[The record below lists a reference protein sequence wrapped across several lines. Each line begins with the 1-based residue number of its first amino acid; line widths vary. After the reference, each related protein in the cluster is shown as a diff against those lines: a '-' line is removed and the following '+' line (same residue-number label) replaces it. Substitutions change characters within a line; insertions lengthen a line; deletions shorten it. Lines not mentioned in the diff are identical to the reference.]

1 MGRIAARD
9 APIGSLNR
17 SDSTETQPPPSCD
30 GPHVRLTNP
39 LPRGLLVL
47 AIGRSKTMRGLR
59 AARHL
64 QRSLIQAAGCEAAE
78 AVYSCNHA
86 VLASPAA
93 CSSCG
98 SSMHLVRRPP
108 LPWPAGRQALHCC
121 AARQQSAALPQ
132 ASQQQQ
138 QEAADEEQAAAG
150 AAAAATLSGT
160 AVQLSGGDPFL
171 LSVQAEEGPIAA
183 YKEVR
188 LKGMFRKDE
197 RQELTIS
204 RIQQVYEQ
212 LKARLGGEQSLRK
225 GRGLTLVEAAPAAKP
240 SGGGGWFSGLFGGG
254 RGREEST
261 ATAAVGAA
269 PVQGLYMYG
278 GVGVGKT
285 MLMDLLA
292 KNAPGYFQL
301 ERTHFHDF
309 MIEVHQRLRHF
320 ASQPDPLTHVAD
332 EIVDETKV
340 LCLDEFFVTDVAD
353 AMILHRLFGRLWDR
367 GLTLVATSNRHPDA
381 LYEGGLQRNLFLPF
395 IQRLKEQCLV
405 HDMESQTDYRKLAQ
419 HHRGLYFVT
428 PSREE
433 DLYERFMELTNGQP
447 VRKEWVDV
455 AMGRQLEL
463 PRAGGCVA
471 LFTFDELCNRPLGA
485 ADYIA
490 LANAKHTLAL
500 SGVPVFTAANRQAGY
515 RFVTL
520 VDVLYEHRVRFLCSA
535 EALPFELFENIQTNA
550 EARAAAA
557 SSGVIGRAG
566 ANSSSSI
573 VVDDNLGFAKD
584 RTISRLTEMQSEE
597 YLRAHAKAHAPELL
611 LALKDGKRAA
621 AGSSSSSSSGG
632 SGSRQ

>member
-1 MGRIAARD
+1 MSCSA
-9 APIGSLNR
+9 S
-17 SDSTETQPPPSCD
+17 SSSTHL
-30 GPHVRLTNP
+30 GP
-39 LPRGLLVL
+39 
-47 AIGRSKTMRGLR
+47 
-59 AARHL
+59 
-64 QRSLIQAAGCEAAE
+64 Q
-78 AVYSCNHA
+78 
-86 VLASPAA
+86 
-93 CSSCG
+93 
-98 SSMHLVRRPP
+98 PP
-108 LPWPAGRQALHCC
+108 LPWPTGRRALHCS
-121 AARQQSAALPQ
+121 AERQQSAALPQ

-138 QEAADEEQAAAG
+138 QPEPEPEREEDAAAAG

-160 AVQLSGGDPFL
+160 AVQLSAGDPFL
-171 LSVQAEEGPIAA
+171 LGVEAEAGPIAA
-183 YKEVR
+183 YKEGR

-204 RIQQVYEQ
+204 RLQQLYER
-212 LKARLGGEQSLRK
+212 LRERLGGEQSLRK

-240 SGGGGWFSGLFGGG
+240 PGGGWFSGLFGG
-254 RGREEST
+254 RGEST
-261 ATAAVGAA
+261 AAAAAGAP

-292 KNAPGYFQL
+292 KNAPAYFQL

-320 ASQPDPLTHVAD
+320 ASKPDPLTHVAD
-332 EIVDETKV
+332 EIADETKV

-395 IQRLKEQCLV
+395 IQRLKDHCLV
-405 HDMESQTDYRKLAQ
+405 HDMDSRTDYRKLAQ

-433 DLYERFMELTNGQP
+433 DLYERFTELANGKP
-447 VRKEWVDV
+447 VRREWVDV

-500 SGVPVFTAANRQAGY
+500 SGVPVFTAANRQAAY

-535 EALPFELFENIQTNA
+535 QALPFELFENIQTNA
-550 EARAAAA
+550 EARQAAGG
-557 SSGVIGRAG
+557 SGSGAGGRAG
-566 ANSSSSI
+566 ANSASSV

-584 RTISRLTEMQSEE
+584 RTVSRLTEMQSEE

-611 LALKDGKRAA
+611 LALQDGRKSA
-621 AGSSSSSSSGG
+621 AGGG
-632 SGSRQ
+632 SGSMNARR

>member
-1 MGRIAARD
+1 M
-9 APIGSLNR
+9 
-17 SDSTETQPPPSCD
+17 QP
-30 GPHVRLTNP
+30 VTFY
-39 LPRGLLVL
+39 LV
-47 AIGRSKTMRGLR
+47 R
-59 AARHL
+59 AAS
-64 QRSLIQAAGCEAAE
+64 QE
-78 AVYSCNHA
+78 
-86 VLASPAA
+86 
-93 CSSCG
+93 
-98 SSMHLVRRPP
+98 
-108 LPWPAGRQALHCC
+108 
-121 AARQQSAALPQ
+121 
-132 ASQQQQ
+132 QQQQ
-138 QEAADEEQAAAG
+138 QQQQQQAEEDASAAG

-160 AVQLSGGDPFL
+160 AVQLSAGDPFL
-171 LSVQAEEGPIAA
+171 LAVEAEGGPIAA
-183 YKEVR
+183 YKEGR
-188 LKGMFRKDE
+188 LRGLFRKDE

-204 RIQQVYEQ
+204 KLQQLYEE
-212 LKARLGGEQSLRK
+212 LKERMGGERSLRK
-225 GRGLTLVEAAPAAKP
+225 GRGLTLLDAAPAAKP
-240 SGGGGWFSGLFGGG
+240 SSGGWFSGLFGG
-254 RGREEST
+254 REEST
-261 ATAAVGAA
+261 AAAAAA
-269 PVQGLYMYG
+269 PAARGLYMYG

-292 KNAPGYFQL
+292 KNAPTYFQL

-320 ASQPDPLTHVAD
+320 ASKPDPLTHVAD
-332 EIVDETKV
+332 EIADETKV

-395 IQRLKEQCLV
+395 IHRLKEQCLV

-433 DLYERFMELTNGQP
+433 DLYERFMELANGQP
-447 VRKEWVDV
+447 VRREWVDV

-500 SGVPVFTAANRQAGY
+500 SGVPIFTAANRQAAY

-535 EALPFELFENIQTNA
+535 EALPFELFENMQTNA
-550 EARAAAA
+550 EARQAAAGG
-557 SSGVIGRAG
+557 SSTSGRAG
-566 ANSSSSI
+566 ANSSSLI

-584 RTISRLTEMQSEE
+584 RTVSRLTEMQSEE

-611 LALKDGKRAA
+611 LALQDSRKVA
-621 AGSSSSSSSGG
+621 AGSSGGG
-632 SGSRQ
+632 SREVRR